1 MKSRRINKKMLAKL
15 GKSMVY
21 YSCYRSID
29 RNLGVKRCKLCLK
42 PKEGRILK
50 LLPVGEGIALYV
62 KEPE

>member
-1 MKSRRINKKMLAKL
+1 MKSWKMNKKMLAKL

-21 YSCYRSID
+21 YSCYRSND

-50 LLPVGEGIALYV
+50 LLPDGEGTALSA
-62 KEPE
+62 KEPV